1 MPRIFVASLLL
12 SLWCASSVW
21 AAPTSLSLSSSE
33 KHLKGR
39 SFILP
44 RFEYPNYVRDGS
56 VAVRQTFGKFGWHIP
71 HAMPGELP
79 FEVDNET
86 DASDAVRVAAASG
99 FLPGE
104 TQFLVPVTIGGQ
116 ALAMNLDTGSSDL
129 WVFSSLLPSS
139 QVNGHTLF
147 DPAKSPTFEE
157 VDGASFSIRYGDQS
171 SASGVV
177 GKDTVDVGGVEV
189 QGQAVELA
197 TRVSGSFTEDFNSD
211 GLMGLGFSEINQVK
225 PQRETTFFD
234 NVMPT
239 LAEPLFTAALKRGES
254 GSYEFGNV
262 DESKFTGPLNFV
274 KIDASQGWWQ
284 IDTPGVTVGG
294 QTISTPNASPSIADT
309 GTSILLMDNE
319 VVEGYYAQV
328 EGARFDQTQGGFVYP
343 CDSEMPD
350 FGIIISES
358 YTANIPGSLMTFN
371 RLGRGSDRCFGSLQ
385 SNEGHPVQILGDTFF
400 NAQFVVFDGGN
411 QQLGFA
417 PHA

>member
-129 WVFSSLLPSS
+129 
-139 QVNGHTLF
+139 
-147 DPAKSPTFEE
+147 
-157 VDGASFSIRYGDQS
+157 
-171 SASGVV
+171 
-177 GKDTVDVGGVEV
+177 
-189 QGQAVELA
+189 
-197 TRVSGSFTEDFNSD
+197 
-211 GLMGLGFSEINQVK
+211 
-225 PQRETTFFD
+225 
-234 NVMPT
+234 
-239 LAEPLFTAALKRGES
+239 
-254 GSYEFGNV
+254 
-262 DESKFTGPLNFV
+262 
-274 KIDASQGWWQ
+274 
-284 IDTPGVTVGG
+284 
-294 QTISTPNASPSIADT
+294 
-309 GTSILLMDNE
+309 
-319 VVEGYYAQV
+319 
-328 EGARFDQTQGGFVYP
+328 
-343 CDSEMPD
+343 
-350 FGIIISES
+350 
-358 YTANIPGSLMTFN
+358 
-371 RLGRGSDRCFGSLQ
+371 
-385 SNEGHPVQILGDTFF
+385 
-400 NAQFVVFDGGN
+400 
-411 QQLGFA
+411 
-417 PHA
+417 